1 MTHTQ
6 IEQTS
11 ANAISYTLDGKLK
24 QALEATGLLA
34 EELQWGD
41 INDRLSDLHANYQLM
56 IQYYMQG
63 VEDPERKRIFGKFSG
78 KLIQLIGLLREE
90 LLLRNATSFEYT
102 QKRYFPHKLHFSNA
116 GDLVDSLLNY
126 HQKKELLAESD
137 QSLHTLELTR
147 IRLNFERLLP
157 DLFMIFWLKTFLD
170 QSEIKAFKQLLH
182 SGYPGATEQC
192 LVVSALT
199 LNLWRMFEEE
209 KLMLLIDSC
218 EHPNSMVR
226 QRALV
231 GLCFVMSRYSNYLP
245 FFPSVRNRLILLA
258 DNERVLENLKNIIL
272 LIVGSSDTDRITR
285 KMKEEIL
292 PEMLKLSPMI
302 KNKLNSDSPSNPD
315 EFSEENP
322 EWNELLEQSGIG
334 EKLQELTDLQLEG
347 ADVYM
352 STFAMLKHFSFFN
365 ETAHWFLPFDPA
377 FSPIN
382 ELFLPGDN
390 SLMNAFLNNSVI
402 CNSDK
407 YSFSLSFMQMPTA
420 QRAMM
425 SRSFKAEADQL
436 VEISRDE
443 DMLKPSLADKNIA
456 RQYIQDIFRFFRLH
470 PQHSDFKDM
479 FDLSLKMHESAFFDM
494 LAASSDLKLQVAEYY
509 FTKNFYF
516 QSIELFTEL
525 LKSAEPS
532 AAIYQKSGFALQKLS
547 KIEEALSAYLK
558 ADIIQPDDLWTIRKI
573 ALCYR
578 LTGRFEKAL
587 EQYRHADFLK
597 PGTLNIR
604 MQIAKCLMA
613 LDKHADALQ
622 LYSTLEK
629 SFPGEIKL
637 WRATGWCA
645 FLAGNLHQA
654 EYFFEKVLTELPDA
668 IDWLNAGHIAL
679 CLKKRNEA
687 LQFYKRSLALQ
698 EVSLEI
704 LLSQLEADK
713 PYLIKNGLNADDLRL
728 VQDAISYS
736 FIGQSTANEGNG
748 N

>member
-352 STFAMLKHFSFFN
+352 STFAM
-365 ETAHWFLPFDPA
+365 P
-377 FSPIN
+377 
-382 ELFLPGDN
+382 
-390 SLMNAFLNNSVI
+390 
-402 CNSDK
+402 
-407 YSFSLSFMQMPTA
+407 
-420 QRAMM
+420 
-425 SRSFKAEADQL
+425 
-436 VEISRDE
+436 
-443 DMLKPSLADKNIA
+443 
-456 RQYIQDIFRFFRLH
+456 
-470 PQHSDFKDM
+470 
-479 FDLSLKMHESAFFDM
+479 
-494 LAASSDLKLQVAEYY
+494 
-509 FTKNFYF
+509 
-516 QSIELFTEL
+516 
-525 LKSAEPS
+525 
-532 AAIYQKSGFALQKLS
+532 
-547 KIEEALSAYLK
+547 
-558 ADIIQPDDLWTIRKI
+558 
-573 ALCYR
+573 
-578 LTGRFEKAL
+578 
-587 EQYRHADFLK
+587 
-597 PGTLNIR
+597 
-604 MQIAKCLMA
+604 
-613 LDKHADALQ
+613 
-622 LYSTLEK
+622 
-629 SFPGEIKL
+629 
-637 WRATGWCA
+637 
-645 FLAGNLHQA
+645 
-654 EYFFEKVLTELPDA
+654 
-668 IDWLNAGHIAL
+668 
-679 CLKKRNEA
+679 
-687 LQFYKRSLALQ
+687 
-698 EVSLEI
+698 
-704 LLSQLEADK
+704 
-713 PYLIKNGLNADDLRL
+713 DLR
-728 VQDAISYS
+728 ASR
-736 FIGQSTANEGNG
+736 T
-748 N
+748 